1 MNRIADYSLT
11 AKLRVKRA
19 LNASSGEIDSLLDVV
34 CNHFWKATLDDIPE
48 RDFWEVVPRLD
59 EDEAIELASAHG
71 FDLTEDNEELLPDW
85 PSFSVMIWAMANGI
99 LTTQHRWKAE
109 AEASVRK
116 DQKLYR
122 ISGFDRTDNHC
133 FAFPEGVD
141 GKRVFLHHS
150 TLRKAGL
157 SDPKA
162 DDLLMLEVGE
172 GPRGLFARTARIA
185 APYELKAAYTPTS
198 RRLAIDREYVYV

>member
-11 AKLRVKRA
+11 PKLRVNRA
-19 LNASSGEIDSLLDVV
+19 LDAPSDEIDRLLAIV

-48 RDFWEVVPRLD
+48 KDFWEVVPRLD
-59 EDEAIELASAHG
+59 EDEAIELAAAHG
-71 FDLTEDNEELLPDW
+71 FDLMEDDEELLPDW

-99 LTTQHRWKAE
+99 LTTQHRWKAQ

-122 ISGFDRTDNHC
+122 ISGFDRSDNHY
-133 FAFPEGVD
+133 FAWPEGVEGD
-141 GKRVFLHHS
+141 RVYLHHS

-157 SDPKA
+157 LDPSA
-162 DDLLMLEVGE
+162 SDLLMLEVCE
-172 GPRGLFARTARIA
+172 GPKGLYARTARLPASHEI
-185 APYELKAAYTPTS
+185 KAAYAPTS
-198 RRLAIDREYVYV
+198 RRLAIERDYS